1 MSPDKSVNLYQSH
14 GQTFSGYAM
23 AKPPL
28 KRSTSEDA
36 GSDALARSLNNAF
49 YVTSYQSEITKYA
62 TAGMFMASTT
72 SFRSTKFILS
82 STKLMKLFSLMYT
95 KAFKKLE

>member
-1 MSPDKSVNLYQSH
+1 MSQDKPVNLYQSH
-14 GQTFSGYAM
+14 SQTFSGYAM

-36 GSDALARSLNNAF
+36 SGTEALARSLNNAF

-62 TAGMFMASTT
+62 AKGMESHIP
-72 SFRSTKFILS
+72 K
-82 STKLMKLFSLMYT
+82 
-95 KAFKKLE
+95 E